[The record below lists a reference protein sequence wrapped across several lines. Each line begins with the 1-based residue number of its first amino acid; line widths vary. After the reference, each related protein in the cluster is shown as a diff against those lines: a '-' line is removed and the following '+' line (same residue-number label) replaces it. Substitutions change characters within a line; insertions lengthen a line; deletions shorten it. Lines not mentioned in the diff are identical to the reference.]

1 MHALAPSIEEAPAA
15 NGTKAGSSKARFID
29 AAALEFIET
38 GYERCT
44 IRAIA
49 ARAGTSIAS
58 LSRNWSGKRHLFEDV
73 FGVHF
78 QAIEA
83 AQNRNLDLQEEA
95 GNASFGEL
103 LYAFYR
109 PVLAP
114 TPNAGRG
121 TATQSM
127 ASHQV
132 YCKALSDPSE
142 EAKAIVRP
150 LVANVRARMI
160 SYARK
165 FMPGCSEQDLFLA
178 MTLVNGTYLYPQVH
192 GARLAS
198 VLGISE
204 AEIDWDKAARGLG
217 AMVAAG
223 ILAFRQDPQ

>member
-1 MHALAPSIEEAPAA
+1 MHAPA
-15 NGTKAGSSKARFID
+15 TSTDDQPAGATVRGATSKDRFIE
-29 AAALEFIET
+29 AAALEFVET

-73 FGVHF
+73 FGLHF
-78 QAIEA
+78 AAIEQ
-83 AQNRNLDLQEEA
+83 AQNRNLDLLDQTGSA
-95 GNASFGEL
+95 GLDEL

-114 TPNAGRG
+114 AAPSSEATP
-121 TATQSM
+121 
-127 ASHQV
+127 SHMV

-150 LVANVRARMI
+150 LVAQVRARMI
-160 SYARK
+160 GYARQ
-165 FMPGCSEQDLFLA
+165 FIPDCSEQDLFLA
-178 MTLVNGTYLYPQVH
+178 MTVINGTYLYPQVH
-192 GARLAS
+192 GTRLAS
-198 VLGISE
+198 VLGIGHD
-204 AEIDWDKAARGLG
+204 EIDWDKAARGLG

-223 ILAFRQDPQ
+223 ILAFHKARQ